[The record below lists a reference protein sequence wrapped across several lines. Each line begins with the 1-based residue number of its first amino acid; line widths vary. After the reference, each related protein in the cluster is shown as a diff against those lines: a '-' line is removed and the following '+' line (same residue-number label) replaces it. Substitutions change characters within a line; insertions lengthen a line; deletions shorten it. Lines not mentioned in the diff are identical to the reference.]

1 MIDIRIICDKCGTM
15 NLGHLSRLEAINEW
29 TKTGGWVSPFLGE
42 AICGI
47 CMSKENHPTNRKR
60 NKSQ

>member
-1 MIDIRIICDKCGTM
+1 MIDIRIICDKCGNI
-15 NLGHLSRLEAINEW
+15 NLGYSSRLAAINDW
-29 TKTGGWVSPFLGE
+29 SQGGGWVSPFSGE

-47 CMSKENHPTNRKR
+47 CMSKENHPTNQKW